1 MVLAFQDFEWN
12 LELPQ
17 NQFHTRSGPA
27 LPSVGPQSQG
37 PLRGPPDCY
46 ISLFDVPTFSA
57 SFRMCGPQSKAKGGV
72 LFTKY
77 LASIQHFN
85 TLESLDLFFSTIEQ
99 LLGLKLI
106 VSEAIIAQ
114 S

>member
-1 MVLAFQDFEWN
+1 
-12 LELPQ
+12 
-17 NQFHTRSGPA
+17 
-27 LPSVGPQSQG
+27 
-37 PLRGPPDCY
+37 
-46 ISLFDVPTFSA
+46 
-57 SFRMCGPQSKAKGGV
+57 MCGPQSKAKGGV